1 LICHLKLLMRNTFSE
16 SIESKKALILR
27 QEKEPSLR
35 LSRALIKNLMK
46 RNYIDLL
53 S

>member
-1 LICHLKLLMRNTFSE
+1 MENTFSE
-16 SIESKKALILR
+16 SIERKKVIFLQQQKTPNLR
-27 QEKEPSLR
+27 I
-35 LSRALIKNLMK
+35 SRALLIKNLMK